1 MHMADALLSP
11 PVGITM
17 LAVSGGLLAYSVRKI
32 RKDFAE
38 NRIALMGVAGA
49 FVFAAQMINFV
60 IPGTGSSGHIG
71 GAVLLAALL
80 GPAPG
85 FIAMAGVL
93 LIQALFFA
101 DGGLLAWGCNLF
113 NLGFFGC
120 FLAYPYILRP
130 LAGKEMRPGRIMV
143 ASCIACVV
151 ALTLGA
157 LAVTLQTLCSGITQ
171 LPFVA
176 FTAAMLPIHL
186 AIGLGE
192 GVATGAVLMFVRK
205 NLPDCQLLPA
215 EEKTRSLPNLVWV
228 FGLAALVIGGGLSLL
243 ASEKPDGLE
252 WAMERVGG
260 SSELEASGSVY
271 AFLEKIVEF
280 FAILPDYA
288 FKGSE
293 SWLGTTTSGIIGA
306 LFCAIVLAMVAWLI
320 CRNRKQKKAAI

>member
-17 LAVSGGLLAYSVRKI
+17 LAVSGGILAYSVRKTG
-32 RKDFAE
+32 KEFAE

-49 FVFAAQMINFV
+49 FVFAAQMINFT

-71 GAVLLAALL
+71 GAVLLSALL

-130 LAGKEMRPGRIMV
+130 LAGKEMRPGRIMA
-143 ASCIACVV
+143 ASCAACIT
-151 ALTLGA
+151 AMTLGA
-157 LAVTLQTLCSGITQ
+157 LAVTLETLCSGITK
-171 LPFVA
+171 LPFGA
-176 FTAAMLPIHL
+176 FVAAMVPIHI

-192 GVATGAVLMFVRK
+192 GLATGAILMFLRR
-205 NLPDCQLLPA
+205 NLPDYQLSVPKSQKL
-215 EEKTRSLPNLVWV
+215 SLANLVWV
-228 FGLAALVIGGGLSLL
+228 FGLTALLIGGGLSLL

-252 WAMERVGG
+252 WAMERVTG
-260 SSELEASGSVY
+260 STELEATGPVY
-271 AFLEKIVEF
+271 TLAEKVGNA

-293 SWLGTTTSGIIGA
+293 SRFGTIVAGIVGV
-306 LFCAIVLAMVAWLI
+306 LLCAAVLTVAVFLI
-320 CRNRKQKKAAI
+320 CRKRKKAATS

>member
-17 LAVSGGLLAYSVRKI
+17 LAVSGGILAYSVRKTG
-32 RKDFAE
+32 KEFAE

-49 FVFAAQMINFV
+49 FVFAAQMINFT

-130 LAGKEMRPGRIMV
+130 LAGKEMRPGRIMA
-143 ASCIACVV
+143 ASCAACIT
-151 ALTLGA
+151 AMTLGA
-157 LAVTLQTLCSGITQ
+157 LSVTLETLCSGITK
-171 LPFVA
+171 LPFGA
-176 FTAAMLPIHL
+176 FVAAMVPIHI

-192 GVATGAVLMFVRK
+192 GLATGAILMFLRR
-205 NLPDCQLLPA
+205 NLPDYQMSVPESQKL
-215 EEKTRSLPNLVWV
+215 SLANLAWV
-228 FGLAALVIGGGLSLL
+228 FGLTALLIGGGLSLL

-252 WAMERVGG
+252 WAMKRVAG
-260 SSELEASGSVY
+260 STELEATGPVY
-271 AFLEKIVEF
+271 TLAEKVGNA

-293 SWLGTTTSGIIGA
+293 SRFGTIVAGIVGV
-306 LFCAIVLAMVAWLI
+306 LLCAAVLTVAIFLI
-320 CRNRKQKKAAI
+320 CRKRKKAATS